1 MRSEKTNPNKTVTA
15 DTRTTPNMN
24 TYNSFNELAAG
35 QAAMAFDMS
44 TFNAIPGGKVAR
56 WVEQMRSSVASL
68 EQSIK
73 RAWGE
78 DKKIAVL
85 ENFHNTWNHMVEV
98 LIVLQKNP
106 DISPKQTEALMNEY
120 HTSAQKYQA
129 LRHKFGLPF

>member
-1 MRSEKTNPNKTVTA
+1 
-15 DTRTTPNMN
+15 MN

-35 QAAMAFDMS
+35 QAAMASDMS
-44 TFNAIPGGKVAR
+44 TFNAITGGKVAKL
-56 WVEQMRSSVASL
+56 VEQMRSSVASL
-68 EQSIK
+68 EQSVK

-85 ENFHNTWNHMVEV
+85 EDFHATWNHMVSV

-120 HTSAQKYQA
+120 HTSATKYQA
-129 LRHKFGLPF
+129 LRSKFGLTT